1 VTVDWLATAT
11 RESPWSQLS
20 VVVAG
25 LRRAGFACADSLV
38 ALGAAVSA
46 VDQSAGDVQR
56 EHGQVLEILGAGV
69 ALGPG
74 SDDPAVLAGADLVV
88 ASPGWRPDAPLLAA
102 AVERGIP
109 VWSDVELAWRVQP
122 VRGAPAWLTVTGT
135 NGKTTTVE
143 MLAAILSAEGLRSAA
158 VGNVG
163 TPVVEAVMADP
174 GFDVLAVE
182 LSSFQLARTSS
193 VRPVASAIVNIA
205 PDHVDW
211 HGGFDAYVAA
221 KARVYERTSAAIVY
235 SVLDPLTE
243 QLAHEADVQ
252 DGCRG
257 IGVTLGIPDVG
268 MLGVVDGV
276 LVDRAFVAQRQ
287 THAAEL
293 AEVSDLAVAGPHNV
307 LDALTAAALA
317 RAYGVSARAV
327 RDGLASFRPGE
338 HRIQRVRTLRGADFI
353 DDSKATNP
361 HAARAALMSFD
372 AVVWIAGGLAKGAG
386 FDDLV
391 RDVADRLQAV
401 VLIGVDRA
409 PLREALAR
417 HAPDVPV
424 IEPGA
429 TDTEAMT
436 RDDGAA
442 VMTAAVAA
450 AASLARAGDT
460 VLLAPA
466 CASMDQFDDYA
477 ARGDAFVAAVQ
488 RLPE

>member
-1 VTVDWLATAT
+1 
-11 RESPWSQLS
+11 
-20 VVVAG
+20 
-25 LRRAGFACADSLV
+25 
-38 ALGAAVSA
+38 
-46 VDQSAGDVQR
+46 
-56 EHGQVLEILGAGV
+56 
-69 ALGPG
+69 
-74 SDDPAVLAGADLVV
+74 
-88 ASPGWRPDAPLLAA
+88 
-102 AVERGIP
+102 
-109 VWSDVELAWRVQP
+109 
-122 VRGAPAWLTVTGT
+122 
-135 NGKTTTVE
+135 
-143 MLAAILSAEGLRSAA
+143 
-158 VGNVG
+158 
-163 TPVVEAVMADP
+163 
-174 GFDVLAVE
+174 
-182 LSSFQLARTSS
+182 
-193 VRPVASAIVNIA
+193 
-205 PDHVDW
+205 
-211 HGGFDAYVAA
+211 
-221 KARVYERTSAAIVY
+221 
-235 SVLDPLTE
+235 
-243 QLAHEADVQ
+243 
-252 DGCRG
+252 
-257 IGVTLGIPDVG
+257 
-268 MLGVVDGV
+268 
-276 LVDRAFVAQRQ
+276 
-287 THAAEL
+287 
-293 AEVSDLAVAGPHNV
+293 V